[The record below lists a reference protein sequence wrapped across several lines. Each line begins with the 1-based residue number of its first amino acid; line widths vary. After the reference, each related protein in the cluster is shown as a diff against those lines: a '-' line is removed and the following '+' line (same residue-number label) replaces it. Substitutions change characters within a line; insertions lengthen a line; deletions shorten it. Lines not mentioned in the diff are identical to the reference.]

1 MGSDPIVQGMRNHLK
16 LKSHLRCV
24 TDPNDVMKK
33 DTPSSRRKF
42 LREVAATSMATA
54 AMPIASL
61 AAREKAEDRIL
72 RYEKP
77 ISANDKIRIGV
88 IGYGVQGHFDL
99 ETALKVPGV
108 ELAGIC
114 DLYTGRIENAKEK
127 FGNDL
132 YTTRNYQ
139 DLLARKDIDAVL
151 ICTMDVWHARI
162 TLDALAKGK
171 HVYCEKPM
179 VYKIAEGYPVMA
191 AAKKSGKVLQV
202 GSQRV
207 SSIGYLK
214 AKELLAAGEIGKL
227 NMVNAVYDRQSSIG
241 AWEYTIPK
249 DADAATTNWEK
260 FIEATEK
267 MAFDAKKFFWWRAF
281 REVGTG
287 VAGDLF
293 IHLLS
298 GSHLITNSKGPESI
312 YSTGQFSYWKDGRN
326 MPDVMSGVLQY
337 PDSKEHAAFQMTLQ
351 VNFISGTGGQEVIQL
366 VGSEGIIVVKGNDIT
381 VKHSLMPEAPGFGG
395 YDSLFTFSSKMQA
408 DLQKE
413 YDAKWTMEQRTRK
426 TKEDI
431 LFKAPAGYSDHLD
444 HFTNFFDA
452 IRTNKPVVEDAEFGF
467 RAAAPALACN
477 ESYFKKKIIHWD
489 PVQLKLK

>member
-1 MGSDPIVQGMRNHLK
+1 
-16 LKSHLRCV
+16 
-24 TDPNDVMKK
+24 MKNSA
-33 DTPSSRRKF
+33 TSRRKF
-42 LREVAATSMATA
+42 LLQIGATTLATA
-54 AMPIASL
+54 ASPLSALS
-61 AAREKAEDRIL
+61 AQEKAEERIL
-72 RYEKP
+72 SYERD
-77 ISANDKIRIGV
+77 ISPNDKIRVGV

-99 ETALKVPGV
+99 TTALKVPGV

-114 DLYTGRIENAKEK
+114 DLYTGRIDNAKEK
-127 FGNDL
+127 FGKEL
-132 YTTRNYQ
+132 FTTRNYKE
-139 DLLARKDIDAVL
+139 LLDRPDIDAV
-151 ICTMDVWHARI
+151 IIATTDCWHARI
-162 TLDALAKGK
+162 VLDALAKGK

-179 VYKIAEGYPVMA
+179 VYKIKEGYPVMA

-207 SSIGYLK
+207 SSIGYAK

-249 DADAATTNWEK
+249 DASALTCDWDR
-260 FIEATEK
+260 FIEVTEK

-281 REVGTG
+281 KEVGTG

-298 GSHLITNSKGPESI
+298 GTHFMTNSKGPESI

-337 PDSKEHAAFQMTLQ
+337 PDCAEHAAFQMTLQ
-351 VNFISGTGGQEVIQL
+351 VNFISGTGGQEIIQL
-366 VGSEGIIVVKGNDIT
+366 VGSEGVIEVKGNNIT

-395 YDSLFTFSSKMQA
+395 YDSLFTFAKGMQDEMQA
-408 DLQKE
+408 E
-413 YDAKWTMEQRTRK
+413 YNAKWTPEQRKRK

-431 LFKAPAGYSDHLD
+431 VFKAPAGYDDHLD
-444 HFTNFFDA
+444 HFTNFFDS
-452 IRTNKPVVEDAEFGF
+452 IRTGKPVIEDAEFGF

-477 ESYFKKKIIHWD
+477 ESYFTKKIVKWD
-489 PVQLKLK
+489 PVGMKLK

>member
-1 MGSDPIVQGMRNHLK
+1 
-16 LKSHLRCV
+16 
-24 TDPNDVMKK
+24 MKN
-33 DTPSSRRKF
+33 SRRRF
-42 LREVAATSMATA
+42 LQQIGATGLATVAS
-54 AMPIASL
+54 PFASL
-61 AAREKAEDRIL
+61 AAQEKAEERIL
-72 RYEKP
+72 FYEKKH
-77 ISANDKIRIGV
+77 SANDKVRIGV

-99 ETALKVPGV
+99 DTALKVPNV

-127 FGNDL
+127 YGKDL
-132 YTTRNYQ
+132 YTTRNYKE
-139 DLLARKDIDAVL
+139 LLDRPDIDAVL
-151 ICTMDVWHARI
+151 ICTTDVWHSRI

-171 HVYCEKPM
+171 HVYLEKPM
-179 VYKIAEGYPVMA
+179 IYKISEGYPIIE
-191 AAKKSGKVLQV
+191 AAKKTGKVVQV

-207 SSIGYLK
+207 SSIGYAK

-241 AWEYTIPK
+241 AWQYTIPK
-249 DADAATTNWEK
+249 DADASTTNWDK
-260 FIEATEK
+260 FIEVTEK

-281 REVGTG
+281 KEVGTG

-298 GSHLITNSKGPESI
+298 GAHFMTNSNGPESI

-326 MPDVMSGVLQY
+326 LPDVMSGVMQY
-337 PDSKEHAAFQMTLQ
+337 PDCPEHAAFQLTLQ
-351 VNFISGTGGQEVIQL
+351 VNFISGTGGQEVIRL
-366 VGSEGIIVVKGNDIT
+366 VGSEGVIEVQGNNIT

-395 YDSLFTFSSKMQA
+395 YDSLFTFSQTMQEEMKK
-408 DLQKE
+408 DFE
-413 YDAKWTMEQRTRK
+413 AKWKPEQRRRK

-431 LFKAPAGYSDHLD
+431 VFKVPQGYSDHLD

-452 IRTNKPVVEDAEFGF
+452 IRTGKKVVEDAVFGF

-477 ESYFKKKIIHWD
+477 ESYFKQEIIKWD
-489 PVQLKLK
+489 PVNMKLKS

>member
-1 MGSDPIVQGMRNHLK
+1 
-16 LKSHLRCV
+16 
-24 TDPNDVMKK
+24 MKK
-33 DTPSSRRKF
+33 DTHASRRLF
-42 LREVAATSMATA
+42 LQKIAATSMATA
-54 AMPIASL
+54 ATPFASL
-61 AAREKAEDRIL
+61 AASEKAEERIL
-72 RYEKP
+72 HYEKP
-77 ISANDKIRIGV
+77 LSANDKIRIGV

-99 ETALKVPGV
+99 DTALKVPGV

-114 DLYTGRIENAKEK
+114 DLYTGRLENAKER

-132 YTTRNYQ
+132 YTTRNYK
-139 DLLARKDIDAVL
+139 DLLDKKDIDAVL
-151 ICTMDVWHARI
+151 ICTHDVWHARI

-179 VYKIAEGYPVMA
+179 VYKISEGYPVMA
-191 AAKKSGKVLQV
+191 AAKKSGKVFQV

-207 SSIGYLK
+207 SSLGYLK

-249 DADAATTNWEK
+249 DADASTTNWDK

-267 MAFDAKKFFWWRAF
+267 MAYDSKKFFWWRAF
-281 REVGTG
+281 KEVGTG

-298 GSHLITNSKGPESI
+298 GSHLITGSKGPESI

-351 VNFISGTGGQEVIQL
+351 VNFISGTGGQEIIQL
-366 VGSEGIIVVKGNDIT
+366 VGSEGIIVVRGNSIT
-381 VKHSLMPEAPGFGG
+381 VKHSLLPEAPGFGG
-395 YDSLFTFSSKMQA
+395 YDSLFTFSKKMQEEM
-408 DLQKE
+408 QKE
-413 YDAKWTMEQRTRK
+413 YDAKWTPEQQNRK
-426 TKEDI
+426 TKADI
-431 LFKAPAGYSDHLD
+431 TFRPPAGYSDHLD

-452 IRTNKPVVEDAEFGF
+452 IRTGKPVVEDAEFGF

-477 ESYFKKKIIHWD
+477 ESYFKKKIIRWD
-489 PVQLKLK
+489 PVQLKLR

>member
-1 MGSDPIVQGMRNHLK
+1 MEKN
-16 LKSHLRCV
+16 
-24 TDPNDVMKK
+24 NA
-33 DTPSSRRKF
+33 SSRRKF
-42 LREVAATSMATA
+42 LQKIAATS
-54 AMPIASL
+54 L
-61 AAREKAEDRIL
+61 AAAASPFASFAAQEKAEERIL
-72 RYEKP
+72 HYDRP
-77 ISANDKIRIGV
+77 ISANDKVRIGV

-99 ETALKVPGV
+99 NTALKVPGV

-114 DLYTGRIENAKEK
+114 DLYTGRITNAKEQYGK
-127 FGNDL
+127 DL
-132 YTTRNYQ
+132 YTTTNYKE
-139 DLLARKDIDAVL
+139 LLDRPDIDAVL
-151 ICTMDVWHARI
+151 VCTHDVWHARI

-179 VYKIAEGYPVMA
+179 IYKIKEGYPIIA

-207 SSIGYLK
+207 SSIGYAK

-249 DADAATTNWEK
+249 DADAQTTNWEK
-260 FIEATEK
+260 FIEVTNK

-281 REVGTG
+281 KEVGTG

-298 GSHLITNSKGPESI
+298 GTHLITNSKGPESI

-326 MPDVMSGVLQY
+326 MPDVMSGVMQY
-337 PDSKEHAAFQMTLQ
+337 PDSPEHPAFQMTLQ
-351 VNFISGTGGQEVIQL
+351 VNFISGTGGQEIIQL
-366 VGSEGIIVVKGNDIT
+366 VGSEGVILVKGNNIT

-395 YDSLFTFSSKMQA
+395 YDSLFTFSKSIQEEM
-408 DLQKE
+408 QKE
-413 YDAKWTMEQRTRK
+413 YDAKWTPEQRKRK
-426 TKEDI
+426 TKADI
-431 LFKAPAGYSDHLD
+431 EFKAPAGYDDHLD

-452 IRTNKPVVEDAEFGF
+452 IRMGKPVVEDAEFGF

-477 ESYFKKKIIHWD
+477 ESYFTKKIVQWD
-489 PVQLKLK
+489 PVSMKLK

>member
-1 MGSDPIVQGMRNHLK
+1 
-16 LKSHLRCV
+16 
-24 TDPNDVMKK
+24 MKK
-33 DTPSSRRKF
+33 DDDASRREF
-42 LREVAATSMATA
+42 LQKIAATSMATA
-54 AMPIASL
+54 ATPFASL
-61 AAREKAEDRIL
+61 AASEKAEERIL
-72 RYEKP
+72 RYEQK

-99 ETALKVPGV
+99 DTALKVPGV

-114 DLYTGRIENAKEK
+114 DLYTGRLENAKER

-132 YTTRNYQ
+132 YTTRNYK
-139 DLLARKDIDAVL
+139 DLLDKKDIDAVL
-151 ICTMDVWHARI
+151 ICTHDVWHARI

-191 AAKKSGKVLQV
+191 AAKKSGKVFQV

-249 DADAATTNWEK
+249 DANAMTTNWDK

-281 REVGTG
+281 KEVGTG

-351 VNFISGTGGQEVIQL
+351 VNFISGTGGQEIIQL
-366 VGSEGIIVVKGNDIT
+366 VGSEGIIVVRGNNIT

-395 YDSLFTFSSKMQA
+395 YDSLFTFSKKMQEE
-408 DLQKE
+408 LQKE
-413 YDAKWTMEQRTRK
+413 YDAKWTAEQKAKK
-426 TKEDI
+426 TKADI
-431 LFKAPAGYSDHLD
+431 IFRAPEGYSDHLD

-452 IRTNKPVVEDAEFGF
+452 IRTGKPVVEDAEFGF

-489 PVQLKLK
+489 PVQLKLKSGG